1 MSESVHTN
9 TSIWSKGM
17 MSVIA
22 AQFLSAFGDNA
33 LLFATLA
40 LLKEQFYPDW
50 SQPILQMVFVGAY
63 ILFAPFVGQVAD
75 SFAKGRVMMFA
86 NALKLLGAASICFGI
101 NPFLGYTLVGIGAAA
116 YSPAKYGILGELTT
130 GDKLVKANGLMEAST
145 IAAILLG
152 SVAGGVLADQWK
164 EFFLCEALPANV
176 LAVKGQK
183 KTTRRSSNTHGDEN
197 IITTGS
203 RIAVADGQCMLI
215 VEQGKVVEVCAEPGE
230 YTYDASTE
238 PSIFA
243 GNLGESIGEV
253 FRNIGKRFT
262 FGGEAPKDQRI
273 YYFNTKELTGN
284 KYGTP
289 SPVPFRVVDQRAG
302 IDIDIGIRCFG
313 EYSYHIANPLL
324 FYTNVCGNVTED
336 YTRDTLDG
344 QLKSELLTALQPAF
358 ARISDM
364 GIRYSALPGH
374 TREIAAALNEELSAQ
389 WRDRRGLEIV
399 AFGVSSVKAD
409 EADEQM
415 IKDMQRD
422 AAYMDPTRAAAMLS
436 RSQGDAMKAAASNTA
451 TGPAMAFMG
460 MGMAGQMG
468 GVNAQDLYALG
479 RQQAAQQPAAPAAGS
494 WTCACGQTGNT
505 GKFCG
510 NCGRPRP
517 AAPEGWTCVCGAVN
531 KGKFCSECGRP
542 KPAGTP
548 KYKCDKC
555 GWEPDDPTHPPK
567 FCPECG
573 DPFDDGD
580 IQS

>member
-1 MSESVHTN
+1 MGL
-9 TSIWSKGM
+9 IK
-17 MSVIA
+17 
-22 AQFLSAFGDNA
+22 
-33 LLFATLA
+33 
-40 LLKEQFYPDW
+40 
-50 SQPILQMVFVGAY
+50 
-63 ILFAPFVGQVAD
+63 
-75 SFAKGRVMMFA
+75 
-86 NALKLLGAASICFGI
+86 
-101 NPFLGYTLVGIGAAA
+101 AAA
-116 YSPAKYGILGELTT
+116 GA
-130 GDKLVKANGLMEAST
+130 
-145 IAAILLG
+145 
-152 SVAGGVLADQWK
+152 AGGVLADQWK
-164 EFFLCEALPANV
+164 EFFTCEALPANV

-409 EADEQM
+409 ETDEQM

-468 GVNAQDLYALG
+468 GMNAQNLFQMGQQQQAQ
-479 RQQAAQQPAAPAAGS
+479 QQAAQPAPAPAVQGWTCTCGQGGITGNFCPNCGSKKPEPKPAGDS
-494 WTCACGQTGNT
+494 WQCACGATAT
-505 GKFCG
+505 GKFCPE
-510 NCGRPRP
+510 CGKPKP
-517 AAPEGWTCVCGAVN
+517 AAAADGWTCTCGAVN
-531 KGKFCSECGRP
+531 KGKFCAECGKP
-542 KPAGTP
+542 KPAGVP
-548 KYKCDKC
+548 QYKCDKC
-555 GWEPDDPTHPPK
+555 GWEPEDPKNPPK

-573 DPFDDGD
+573 DPFNDND
-580 IQS
+580 IQK